1 MNDAYYEQLVARKSR
16 PLDMVI
22 RFLTILVIVA
32 VAVFG
37 MPFLGIFSFFLAVVL
52 AFLAYYFIFP
62 RLDVEYEYGA
72 ESIAPASLLPARKNI
87 RLFFR
92 TCGRSQLFHDA
103 DDRPE
108 ADMHRA
114 GTG

>member
-1 MNDAYYEQLVARKSR
+1 M
-16 PLDMVI
+16 
-22 RFLTILVIVA
+22 IVA

-62 RLDVEYEYGA
+62 RLDVEIEYVLLNHDMQVDA
-72 ESIAPASLLPARKNI
+72 IYSKAKRKKMMTFDIQQADKDLMAPKTIAPASLLPARKNI

-92 TCGRSQLFHDA
+92 TRGRSQYDS
-103 DDRPE
+103 
-108 ADMHRA
+108 
-114 GTG
+114 

>member
-37 MPFLGIFSFFLAVVL
+37 MPFLEFSPF
-52 AFLAYYFIFP
+52 
-62 RLDVEYEYGA
+62 
-72 ESIAPASLLPARKNI
+72 SW
-87 RLFFR
+87 
-92 TCGRSQLFHDA
+92 Q
-103 DDRPE
+103 
-108 ADMHRA
+108 
-114 GTG
+114 